1 MIRKTRRTF
10 SKVMVGLN
18 TILGWGSIYYAI
30 STNQS
35 TYYGVAAL
43 SFIAGLG
50 AYYMS
55 VGHSDLKATL
65 SAVSSSKPPEIQ
77 PESYNGPAMPEP
89 EDTDASSFN
98 K

>member
-10 SKVMVGLN
+10 TKAIVGLN
-18 TILGWGSIYYAI
+18 YILGWGSIYYAI
-30 STNQS
+30 GTNQS

-43 SFIAGLG
+43 SFLTGLG
-50 AYYMS
+50 AYYMK
-55 VGHSDLKATL
+55 VGHDDFKATL
-65 SAVSSSKPPEIQ
+65 TAMSSSRPPEIQ